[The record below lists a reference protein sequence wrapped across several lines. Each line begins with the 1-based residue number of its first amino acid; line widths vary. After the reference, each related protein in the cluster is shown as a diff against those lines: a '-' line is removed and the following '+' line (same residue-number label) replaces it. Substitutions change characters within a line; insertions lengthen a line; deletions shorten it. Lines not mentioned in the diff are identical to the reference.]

1 MSVRS
6 SSKVLVLVW
15 MSVSVLA
22 ITAPALAEIYSFQ
35 QGTNGYDRAQDT
47 EIRWAFTT
55 KFGETA
61 EWARGNSGD
70 ASAYELYSTNGGRQS
85 VLEVGHFFHRVHGS
99 IGGGRSSLEAG
110 PTYRY
115 SRFFIRFRDVFG
127 TGPGQVPTDI
137 AIRKATLKMYNTEDN
152 GTKVATGGAY
162 FGDTITVLGPGDVE
176 TRESNIVA
184 QPKLNA
190 GTIAIYP
197 VLTKISYGFDDGT
210 ATKGR
215 VTADFKRRGKETWSQ
230 LCWSSPAP
238 NDPVGMAYNCGP
250 SDVGDPDIGVAQDG
264 TIDATREAEYDS
276 NHSGA
281 VEIFQDATLG
291 FKEFDVT
298 GLIDFITGDGVFV
311 TAYSPLGELPT
322 LDINY
327 GNAYRSSEWGD
338 TYDKDA
344 NLLTAGS
351 PEDVATRPLLVIELV
366 PEPATAALI
375 VFGSMLMLRR
385 LR

>member
-15 MSVSVLA
+15 MSVSALA

-99 IGGGRSSLEAG
+99 IGGGRSTLEAG

-137 AIRKATLKMYNTEDN
+137 AIKRATLKMYNTEDN

-162 FGDTITVLGPGDVE
+162 FGDTITVVGPGDVE
-176 TRESNIVA
+176 TREPNLVA

-197 VLTKISYGFDDGT
+197 ALTKISYGFDDGV

-215 VTADFKRRGKETWSQ
+215 VTADFKRRGKEMWAQT
-230 LCWSSPAP
+230 CSSARSP
-238 NDPVGMAYNCGP
+238 NDPIGIAFDCGP
-250 SDVGDPDIGVAQDG
+250 SDVGDPDIADG
-264 TIDATREAEYDS
+264 REAEIDS
-276 NHSGA
+276 NHPGF
-281 VEIFQDATLG
+281 VEVFQDATSG

-298 GLIDFITGDGVFV
+298 GLIDFITGNGVYV
-311 TAYSPLGELPT
+311 AAYSPPSELPT

-351 PEDVATRPLLVIELV
+351 PEDVATRPMLVITLV

-385 LR
+385 RR